1 MGKNISSFNQ
11 AGLEQITEAA
21 QKAGIHKWI
30 LEPPNQ
36 YNTYLTKQ
44 FDEYGAN
51 FSGDELQ

>member
-1 MGKNISSFNQ
+1 MGKNISSFDQ

-44 FDEYGAN
+44 FDEEGAN